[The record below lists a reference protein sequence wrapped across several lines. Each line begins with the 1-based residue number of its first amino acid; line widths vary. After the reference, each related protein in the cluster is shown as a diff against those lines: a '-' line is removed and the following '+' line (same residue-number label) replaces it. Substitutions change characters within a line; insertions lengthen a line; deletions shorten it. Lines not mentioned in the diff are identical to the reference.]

1 MIIAV
6 LLFAVGE
13 LRAQIPFVQAP
24 AFDAA
29 WVEADDRHQ
38 AEIGGLP
45 LYGRMLPI
53 MAETEL
59 NGMWSEE
66 GNERVWRVGIS
77 SPGALALECFLDEV
91 QVPAGAT
98 LRILSRDGELL
109 SGPVALELPDDVR
122 EFSTALVTVDACIL
136 EYREPATAVR
146 RGTFRLAR
154 ISHAYRDVEFGT
166 EREGTCHV
174 NVKCQ
179 PESIGWEGPIRAT
192 VRISVVTPQ
201 GTGWCTGTLVNNV
214 QQDCAPY
221 ILTAWHCGRT
231 STTAQFNQYKFYF
244 NFQYASCSGGAYS
257 TAQYITGAQLKAYS
271 DDYDPQF
278 GGVGGS
284 DFMLLRTNASVPE
297 AFDPYWAGWNAQ
309 NIATVT
315 ADGVC
320 IHHPTGAPKRI
331 SSFTQTVTTGHP
343 MTSSGLLSHYRV
355 KWAATQNG
363 FGVTE
368 VGSSGSGLFTPNAS
382 LGPLLIG
389 TLTGSSSGMTC
400 SNNSGTSYF
409 GKTSYHWT
417 NNPNTPT
424 QKLKYWLDPNN
435 TGAVTLG
442 GSADPC
448 GAPSEVKEVSLL
460 HKWSVFPNPA
470 DDQLVIRAAV
480 PTTAE
485 YQVLDATG
493 RMVRSGTL
501 IGENTTI
508 DVDQLSNGLYFLRAI
523 NANSSPVSTPFV
535 IAH

>member
-1 MIIAV
+1 
-6 LLFAVGE
+6 
-13 LRAQIPFVQAP
+13 
-24 AFDAA
+24 
-29 WVEADDRHQ
+29 
-38 AEIGGLP
+38 
-45 LYGRMLPI
+45 
-53 MAETEL
+53 
-59 NGMWSEE
+59 
-66 GNERVWRVGIS
+66 
-77 SPGALALECFLDEV
+77 
-91 QVPAGAT
+91 
-98 LRILSRDGELL
+98 
-109 SGPVALELPDDVR
+109 
-122 EFSTALVTVDACIL
+122 
-136 EYREPATAVR
+136 
-146 RGTFRLAR
+146 
-154 ISHAYRDVEFGT
+154 
-166 EREGTCHV
+166 
-174 NVKCQ
+174 
-179 PESIGWEGPIRAT
+179 
-192 VRISVVTPQ
+192 
-201 GTGWCTGTLVNNV
+201 
-214 QQDCAPY
+214 
-221 ILTAWHCGRT
+221 
-231 STTAQFNQYKFYF
+231 
-244 NFQYASCSGGAYS
+244 
-257 TAQYITGAQLKAYS
+257 
-271 DDYDPQF
+271 
-278 GGVGGS
+278 
-284 DFMLLRTNASVPE
+284 
-297 AFDPYWAGWNAQ
+297 
-309 NIATVT
+309 
-315 ADGVC
+315 
-320 IHHPTGAPKRI
+320 PKRI